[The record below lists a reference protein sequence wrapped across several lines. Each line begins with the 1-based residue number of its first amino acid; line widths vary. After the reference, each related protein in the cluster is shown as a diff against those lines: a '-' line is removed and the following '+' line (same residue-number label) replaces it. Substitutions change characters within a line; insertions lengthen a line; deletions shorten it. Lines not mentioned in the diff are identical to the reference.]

1 MDKEKEVKKAGK
13 VSDKVVNKEKVPKIP
28 LQLKDFLSSLPKDID
43 VRETRKGT
51 ILRHGKTYIMH
62 VSQSP
67 RGVHSFHR
75 TKTGKHLDSRY
86 ASTEK
91 ELDVLLQEIDNK
103 IKSGEESKSASS
115 PSKGK

>member
-51 ILRHGKTYIMH
+51 ILRHGKTDIMH
-62 VSQSP
+62 VKQSP
-67 RGVHSFHR
+67 KGILHFLR
-75 TKTGKHLDSRY
+75 TRTGKHLESNY
-86 ASTEK
+86 ATTEK
-91 ELDVLLQEIDNK
+91 ELDVLLQEIDDK
-103 IKSGEESKSASS
+103 IEKGREPKSTSP